1 MIKVTLS
8 GHIQQFDC
16 TFSICALRP
25 GWKMPKISSFNHDIL
40 FRFPSFVL
48 HIFLSQSFK
57 KKKILLTFAL
67 HLEGNLVTVTN
78 PPIITS
84 KLSQLWCLSATF
96 RLLFSAPI
104 PDVVSSCFQYE
115 T

>member
-48 HIFLSQSFK
+48 HIFFSQSFK
-57 KKKILLTFAL
+57 KKNPVNICSTFGRKPCYSDKPTDNYLQTQSAL
-67 HLEGNLVTVTN
+67 V
-78 PPIITS
+78 P
-84 KLSQLWCLSATF
+84 
-96 RLLFSAPI
+96 FSHI
-104 PDVVSSCFQYE
+104 
-115 T
+115 